1 MAILLVFYP
10 THKKRN
16 QDNFHIKLLL
26 KVSFSALMSVN
37 DHFKRHSIK
46 KGLIV
51 SWRAFN
57 MRNQDER
64 KNRWYMLQIFFC
76 PVLVIK
82 YENSIFTRRM
92 K

>member
-37 DHFKRHSIK
+37 DHFKHHSIK

-57 MRNQDER
+57 MRKLMNESRLKEKQVVHASV
-64 KNRWYMLQIFFC
+64 IFLSCF
-76 PVLVIK
+76 
-82 YENSIFTRRM
+82 SD
-92 K
+92 